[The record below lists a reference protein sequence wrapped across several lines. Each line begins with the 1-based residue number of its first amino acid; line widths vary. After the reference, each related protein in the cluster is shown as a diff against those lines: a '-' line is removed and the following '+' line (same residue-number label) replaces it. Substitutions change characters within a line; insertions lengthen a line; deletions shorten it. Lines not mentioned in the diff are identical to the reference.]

1 MDKRKVY
8 MRFIVSIIAFCIVN
22 AGIADA
28 QPDDVS
34 VEKKV
39 NYNNWGAAWDSAV
52 VLKNGIITLA
62 AVPKIGGRVMQYDL
76 GTHPSIYIHKSMIGK
91 SIVSGDSMVGGFRQ
105 LPSPQSD
112 FQWPSPP
119 KVDFGIYT
127 CTILENNADSAVI
140 SLLSPIE
147 DSNLDKYKTH
157 KGLQF
162 KRDITLYKGTSRV
175 KVVMTMYNKGQQ
187 SMTHGIWDI
196 TQSLCSNNDLAD
208 LENFWVYF
216 QRYQQSTLGGNK
228 GFVQYENAATGA
240 AAQWIPDAAPGN
252 IMGAQF
258 KKLRGKIGADCRAG
272 WICFNDRY
280 DAYAYVKTF
289 NYQNGKSYPD
299 SGASVQ
305 VYTYPNMNML
315 EVEVL
320 GPLSTIAPG
329 DSVTLEE
336 NWYAARSNGPVL
348 AINAAGLTTKKMTVE
363 QSKDSLVV
371 NGTFGVFYQ
380 GYVKMQFCEASKT
393 VVTTVDSV
401 PVTPADSLY
410 VNKQLKIPAGAAY
423 VRLTAFDSK
432 GTAVGILDSA
442 AVPSPLSSG
451 KGLQPQVSSIT
462 AHSITARVE
471 NSAIMINVPYNGTY
485 RITLHTIDGKQTDC
499 RTIKAPCRFA
509 MKHGKLT
516 GNVVIIMVNG
526 KGVNESKRLMVSHMQ
541 DLSR

>member
-1 MDKRKVY
+1 
-8 MRFIVSIIAFCIVN
+8 MRFIVRIFAFCIFT
-22 AGIADA
+22 AGIATA
-28 QPDDVS
+28 QQYDVS
-34 VEKKV
+34 LEKKS
-39 NYNNWGAAWDSAV
+39 NYNNWGTSWDSVV
-52 VLKNGIITLA
+52 VLKNGIVTIA

-76 GTHPSIYIHKSMIGK
+76 GTHPSIYIHESMKGK
-91 SIVSGDSMVGGFRQ
+91 NITSGDSMIGGFRQ

-119 KVDFGIYT
+119 KVDFGAYT
-127 CTILENNADSAVI
+127 CTVLQKNADSAVI

-162 KRDITLYKGTSRV
+162 KRDITLYKGSTRV

-196 TQSLCSNNDLAD
+196 TQSSCSNNDTAD
-208 LENFWVYF
+208 LENFWIYF
-216 QRYQQSTLGGNK
+216 QRYEQSTLGGNK
-228 GFVQYENAATGA
+228 GYVQYKNEGTGA
-240 AAQWIPDAAPGN
+240 GAQWIPDAAPGN
-252 IMGAQF
+252 IMGIQF

-289 NYQNGKSYPD
+289 TYATGKNYPD

-320 GPLSTIAPG
+320 GPLTTIAPG

-348 AINAAGLTTKKMTVE
+348 AINAAGLTTKKMTVG
-363 QSKDSLVV
+363 QSNDSLAV

-380 GYVKMQFCEASKT
+380 GYVKMQFCDASKT
-393 VVTTVDSV
+393 VVSTVDSV
-401 PVTPADSLY
+401 PVTPTDSFY
-410 VNKQLKIPAGAAY
+410 VNKKLKIPAGAAY
-423 VRLTAFDSK
+423 IHLTAFDSK

-442 AVPSPLSSG
+442 AVPSPLSNG

-462 AHSITARVE
+462 AHSITAQVE
-471 NSAIMINVPYNGTY
+471 NSAIMINVPNEGTY
-485 RITLHTIDGKQTDC
+485 QITLHTIDGKQIGS
-499 RTIKAPCRFA
+499 RTVNAPCRFA
-509 MKHGKLT
+509 MMHGKLT

-526 KGVNESKRLMVSHMQ
+526 KGVNESKRLIVSRMQ